1 MSRRRNPLTMRIR
14 TLLREQRY
22 GEARPLLQEL
32 QERDP
37 QHPLLAAARL
47 SMENGVPLAAPPNRH
62 ALREGAQLQQD
73 LTAFAAG
80 EANLTRWRYA
90 HLRQACRNNSR
101 AARDLTDEQRALL
114 PALRAAA
121 RAELRR
127 RYRPW
132 LQRGLAA
139 LLTIATGAVLYGVY
153 AHLQERAESAADAMA
168 AALNSGSVRAE
179 KRALLLHDAGLH
191 RLFSRR
197 VGYTAD
203 ALRQRLQAQQTRREE
218 LETLLTALEAGGQRV
233 SDLPLHTRTTVKQT
247 LAEQGEEAAALKQ
260 RWERCCEQDAQALQ
274 EQKAELLAQLNAPLP
289 ALPAMMELPA
299 ADEAALQTHLQQLQ
313 QRAEL
318 AEDAEEAY
326 EIPET
331 AGKPLQEA
339 VAEAEALLQEVRRYR
354 ELTALLPSAH
364 SYDYFRKVLGKYR
377 FERYAPGCRVAERLP
392 QLPDEAAVLASMQAY
407 NHGGEESE
415 LIARLLQGSPTFYP
429 GNAATPEQIHVMEEL
444 FSNRALRCRL
454 WEMSTPGKPVV
465 FTEEEPQRRG
475 ETVRIRRSGL
485 DPQKRV
491 SDAEYLTWPKPENV
505 WKRCIDTRP
514 LAEAAMAEREVFFPS
529 ANLPAVLTAV
539 LNAPAPCA
547 PALARAYVYD
557 NLLQVLAL
565 SVREEATG
573 LRYSPTLREH
583 AAAFRK
589 LKGELDVRLDGV
601 CWLRTDAAARRA
613 EERCADWFRHRSGK
627 DYAAEIRRTLT
638 ACLNVAPLYCGYVNE
653 AGEPVFCT
661 DPAEGDRLWYVG
673 ENGVDHGF
681 TATDALPFTPLFL
694 LRKRY

>member
-1 MSRRRNPLTMRIR
+1 MSRRRNPLTVRIR
-14 TLLREQRY
+14 ALLREQRY
-22 GEARPLLQEL
+22 EEVRPLLQEL
-32 QERDP
+32 QEQDP
-37 QHPLLAAARL
+37 YHPLLATARQ
-47 SMENGVPLAAPPNRH
+47 SMENGVPLAAPQNRH
-62 ALREGAQLQQD
+62 ALRATVRLRQD

-80 EANLTRWRYA
+80 ETDLTRWRYA
-90 HLRQACRNNSR
+90 HLRSICRNNRS
-101 AARDLTDEQRALL
+101 AARTLTEEQRANL

-121 RAELRR
+121 RTELRR

-132 LQRGLAA
+132 LQRGLATV
-139 LLTIATGAVLYGVY
+139 LTAATGAVLCGVY
-153 AHLQERAESAADAMA
+153 AHLQERADSAADAMA
-168 AALNSGSVRAE
+168 AALESGSVRAE

-197 VGYTAD
+197 VGYTAA

-218 LETLLTALEAGGQRV
+218 LETLLTALEAGEQRV
-233 SDLPLHTRTTVKQT
+233 SDLPLRTRSTVEQT

-260 RWERCCEQDAQALQ
+260 RWESCCEQDAQALQ
-274 EQKAELLAQLNAPLP
+274 EQKAKLLAQLNAPLP
-289 ALPAMMELPA
+289 ALPVMMELPA
-299 ADEAALQTHLQQLQ
+299 ADEAALQTYLQQLQ

-318 AEDAEEAY
+318 LEEAEEAY
-326 EIPET
+326 DIPET
-331 AGKPLQEA
+331 AGKALQNA
-339 VAEAEALLQEVRRYR
+339 VAEVEALLQEVRRFR

-364 SYDYFRKVLGKYR
+364 SYDYFLNILNRYR
-377 FERYAPGCRVAERLP
+377 FQLYAPGCRVAQRLP
-392 QLPDEAAVLASMQAY
+392 QLPDEAAVLASMQTY

-415 LIARLLQGSPTFYP
+415 LIARLLQSSPTFYP
-429 GNAATPEQIHVMEEL
+429 GNAAEPEQLHVMEEL
-444 FSNRALRCRL
+444 FSNRALRSRL

-475 ETVRIRRSGL
+475 DAVRIRRSGL

-491 SDAEYLTWPKPENV
+491 SDAEYLTWQQPENV

-514 LAEAAMAEREVFFPS
+514 LAEAAMAERESFFTA

-565 SVREEATG
+565 SANEEATG
-573 LRYSPTLREH
+573 QRYSPTLQEH

-589 LKGELDVRLDGV
+589 LKGELGVRLDGV

-613 EERCADWFRHRSGK
+613 EERCADWFRRRRGK

-638 ACLNVAPLYCGYVNE
+638 ACLQVEPLYCGYVTE

-661 DPAEGDRLWYVG
+661 EPAEGERLWYVG
-673 ENGVDHGF
+673 ENGVCHGV
-681 TATDALPFTPLFL
+681 TAADALPFTPLFL
-694 LRKRY
+694 LRKR